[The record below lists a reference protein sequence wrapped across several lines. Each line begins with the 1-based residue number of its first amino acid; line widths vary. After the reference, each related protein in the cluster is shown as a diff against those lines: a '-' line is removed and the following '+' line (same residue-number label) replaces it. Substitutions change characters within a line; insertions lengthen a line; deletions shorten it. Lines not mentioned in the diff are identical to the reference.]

1 MLVPLLGALAALVV
15 AAGAFVVLRNKSE
28 EVDSPHATYRDAL
41 VKPKALPAAATKPSS
56 ARTDQAKIDAEARA
70 LGLGAGHP
78 RAVEPQA
85 GVVADDSSSGPTAE
99 QLAAQGAKHGPSA
112 PTATQLQQELRQLKR
127 SVGIS
132 GHPRVTWTGRSAT
145 ARSMTGTRTEAVRS
159 SWRAATAGSRSSS
172 RRATATRRCSRRASP
187 TSSASSR

>member
-70 LGLGAGHP
+70 RAARAPARPRPAWSPTTAPAGRRP
-78 RAVEPQA
+78 
-85 GVVADDSSSGPTAE
+85 SSWPPKA
-99 QLAAQGAKHGPSA
+99 PS
-112 PTATQLQQELRQLKR
+112 
-127 SVGIS
+127 
-132 GHPRVTWTGRSAT
+132 TGR
-145 ARSMTGTRTEAVRS
+145 ARPPPP
-159 SWRAATAGSRSSS
+159 SSS
-172 RRATATRRCSRRASP
+172 RN
-187 TSSASSR
+187 